1 MLDDALRQKA
11 IYQRIAK
18 ALDAE
23 GGGSGGDGRGG
34 GRPPKIPKPP
44 HVDSFGA
51 MD

>member
-18 ALDAE
+18 ALDGE
-23 GGGSGGDGRGG
+23 GGGGGGG
-34 GRPPKIPKPP
+34 GRPHKKPTAP